1 MLLPVTSILKRY
13 RLRSIRMCDCIN
25 PSPAADRFLV
35 YLPEGLR
42 LDPWLLMG
50 FMLIL
55 YILNLAFYW
64 SCFHIFHIVHFSPTF
79 GVINFPLAFLYFF
92 FLFSFFP
99 FSVLNLS
106 SSNSPPTFLLYLVSF
121 FFLLFLSVILLLLSS
136 LLFILRTP
144 EGRQSRPGDALDG
157 RYDIMCDDEQSI
169 SQSQIREYIDLV
181 HVVHESYSPPE
192 HKPRD

>member
-1 MLLPVTSILKRY
+1 MVTHGFHVDTIHLEPCFLLELFPYSSHCALFAYIW
-13 RLRSIRMCDCIN
+13 CDK
-25 PSPAADRFLV
+25 
-35 YLPEGLR
+35 
-42 LDPWLLMG
+42 
-50 FMLIL
+50 
-55 YILNLAFYW
+55 
-64 SCFHIFHIVHFSPTF
+64 FS
-79 GVINFPLAFLYFF
+79 LAFLYFF

-157 RYDIMCDDEQSI
+157 RYDIMCDDEQSF

-181 HVVHESYSPPE
+181 HVVHESHSPPE